1 MPQRLRKIKQEV
13 AAGAD
18 APAEQTVSCSG
29 MSALGGIAKKKR
41 SKKKRRIG
49 GMSADEQAAIVP
61 RLNEKGAKL
70 RACLRCKLV
79 KTLDQFENNGCNNCN
94 WDGAD
99 WPEET
104 SQEFNGMIAIMEP
117 RDSWVA
123 KWQRCTELKPGVY
136 AKTVKGVPDLG
147 L

>member
-1 MPQRLRKIKQEV
+1 
-13 AAGAD
+13 
-18 APAEQTVSCSG
+18 

-41 SKKKRRIG
+41 SKKKRRVG
-49 GMSADEQAAIVP
+49 GLSADEQATIVP

-79 KTLDQFENNGCNNCN
+79 KTEGQFEDNGCNNCS

-99 WPEET
+99 WPDET

-136 AKTVKGVPDLG
+136 AKTVKGVSDLG
-147 L
+147 E